1 VDAVTKW
8 PGALRILET
17 FPEVNVAMCNRATSN
32 AAPGALAIMGAVMW
46 RSVRG
51 AVVLCAVA
59 VACAPEP
66 PVPARTVVR
75 FTVGTPG
82 GGIYTL
88 ADALVRE
95 YQASFPDL
103 DIEVRDRPADVNNA
117 TTVARGDADFA
128 FSYADAAYTAYVAGA
143 RQAEPAVDQIRGV
156 AVLQLAPIHLVVGRH
171 VAARGVR
178 DLAGLRVGIG
188 PPMGSTQIE
197 AVLLLEAYGV
207 DRSRMRLESGPFDR
221 AAEQLSRGELDA
233 FFEVA
238 TYPADSVRLALSD
251 GAVLLPLNG
260 PIIDALRRESVFL
273 NPTIIPAGAYPGQS
287 TPIHTLGVHNLLVC
301 RRDLDE
307 HLVHE
312 FTRHLFELL
321 PSLVTEQ
328 DSLRL
333 VDLRQAPATPIPLH
347 AGAARYY
354 RERELA
360 R

>member
-1 VDAVTKW
+1 
-8 PGALRILET
+8 
-17 FPEVNVAMCNRATSN
+17 M
-32 AAPGALAIMGAVMW
+32 
-46 RSVRG
+46 
-51 AVVLCAVA
+51 LCALA
-59 VACAPEP
+59 VACTPEP
-66 PVPARTVVR
+66 PAPTRSVVR

-95 YQASFPDL
+95 YRASFPDL
-103 DIEVRDRPADVNNA
+103 DVELRDRPAAVNNV
-117 TTVARGDADFA
+117 TTVARGDAEFA

-143 RQAEPAVDQIRGV
+143 RQADPAADQIRAI

-171 VAARGVR
+171 VAARSVR
-178 DLAGLRVGIG
+178 DLAGLRVGVG
-188 PPMGSTQIE
+188 PPMSSTLLE
-197 AVLLLEAYGV
+197 AVFLLDAYGV
-207 DRSRMRLESGPFDR
+207 DRSQMRLESGPFDE
-221 AAEQLSRGELDA
+221 AAEQLSRGTLDA
-233 FFEVA
+233 FFEIA
-238 TYPADSVRLALSD
+238 TYPAASVRRALSD

-260 PIIDALRRESVFL
+260 EVIEALRRQSVFL
-273 NPTIIPAGAYPGQS
+273 NPTVVPAGAYPGQS
-287 TPIHTLGVHNLLVC
+287 APIHTLGVHNLLVC

-307 HLVHE
+307 ALVYE
-312 FTRHLFELL
+312 FTRRLFELL
-321 PSLVTEQ
+321 PRLVTEQ